1 LSITKTAHGGK
12 KAQPTAAPEIS
23 PPLKNIWFALRAT
36 KEKTALARRNSDF
49 FPILVRKAG
58 IEPARLLVK
67 GF

>member
-1 LSITKTAHGGK
+1 MAVKTK
-12 KAQPTAAPEIS
+12 KAQPTAASEIS
-23 PPLKNIWFALRAT
+23 PPSENIWFLLRKT
-36 KEKTALARRNSDF
+36 KEKTALMRRNSEF